1 MAQGKLKVKSKAPP
15 NVKKAASKKKGTAFN
30 KRKNA
35 PIQSKKHKFEEA
47 HKLKQVITRTV
58 NKKNEEEM
66 RKIVYEG
73 QTNLSQ
79 AQLAVQE
86 HHRKQAQNTSASE
99 AGSSKG

>member
-15 NVKKAASKKKGTAFN
+15 NAKKGGAANKKKGTAFN

-58 NKKNEEEM
+58 NKKNEDDI
-66 RKIVYEG
+66 RKIAYEG
-73 QTNLSQ
+73 QTKLSQ

-86 HHRKQAQNTSASE
+86 HHRKQAQNDGSE
-99 AGSSKG
+99 AGSSK